1 MPGDC
6 HNEITIY
13 GPSHLLDIFQ
23 EQKLRFS
30 YFAPCSESV
39 DKEEWNLAN
48 WGTITDNK
56 KNPDPD
62 AYSTMDC
69 QVDTEVIKRLPTKLC
84 LYVWTLE
91 YPPNAFLKKLI
102 QKYPS
107 IQIKNTWKDSYNGE
121 GIWVGSLQTE
131 QSMKW
136 NLLTQ

>member
-13 GPSHLLDIFQ
+13 GPNVILDIFQ
-23 EQKLRFS
+23 EKKLRFS
-30 YFAPCSESV
+30 YFVPCVEGV
-39 DKEEWNLAN
+39 DVEEWNLAN
-48 WGTITDNK
+48 WGTVIDNR

-62 AYSTMDC
+62 AYSRMESNL
-69 QVDTEVIKRLPTKLC
+69 DTKVIERLPTKLC

-91 YPPNAFLKKLI
+91 FPPNAFLKNLI

-107 IQIKNTWKDSYNGE
+107 IQIKNNWKDSYNNE

-136 NLLTQ
+136 KLLSQ